1 MVEKDNT
8 KLVNESEEVK
18 LSTKMGKKL
27 APDRSLFRILM
38 AIFTFIR
45 FRAGGSA
52 QTVPSLS
59 GGAMGFSSF
68 STSITYRD

>member
-18 LSTKMGKKL
+18 LSTKMEKKL

-38 AIFTFIR
+38 TIFTFIR

-52 QTVPSLS
+52 QN
-59 GGAMGFSSF
+59 SSIF
-68 STSITYRD
+68 IWW

>member
-1 MVEKDNT
+1 
-8 KLVNESEEVK
+8 
-18 LSTKMGKKL
+18 MGKKL
-27 APDRSLFRILM
+27 VPDRSLFRILM

-68 STSITYRD
+68 STSITQRD